1 MDILK
6 IKIYKPALKDVSQK
20 YERARELINSIT
32 EEICSQEMLP
42 VEEVICFYVF

>member
-20 YERARELINSIT
+20 YERAKELINSRI
-32 EEICSQEMLP
+32 EEICSQEMLS
-42 VEEVICFYVF
+42 VEEVIYFYVF